1 MIGVT
6 KELDVLKQL
15 FSNLSDE
22 DKHTLLT
29 SIAQMGQVK
38 KIVAPKEITCCPHCQ
53 STHFV
58 KNGKECG
65 NQRYLCRGCKKS
77 FVEQTGTILY
87 GSQKDIEVWE
97 KYIHCMMEK
106 YSLRKCAAVCG
117 INLTTAFEWRHK
129 ILGALQNMM
138 NEVEL
143 DGIVQAD
150 ETYSTISYKGNH
162 KNFNLPR
169 PAHKRG
175 TRATKRGISKD
186 QVCVPCGVNLD
197 GLSIAKISNLGK
209 PSLKDLQK
217 VLNSKI
223 AKNSVFVTDS
233 LRPYQK
239 LSLDMSLSHIRILR
253 GKRAVGTFNIQTIN
267 SYPSHLK
274 NMLVHRFKGVATKYL
289 NNYLVYHNFVNFAKD
304 SLENKEAVLLDFI
317 RNTLFSIKSAD
328 LPRRPAIPL

>member
-22 DKHTLLT
+22 DKHTFLT

-143 DGIVQAD
+143 DDIVQAD

>member
-22 DKHTLLT
+22 DKHTFLT